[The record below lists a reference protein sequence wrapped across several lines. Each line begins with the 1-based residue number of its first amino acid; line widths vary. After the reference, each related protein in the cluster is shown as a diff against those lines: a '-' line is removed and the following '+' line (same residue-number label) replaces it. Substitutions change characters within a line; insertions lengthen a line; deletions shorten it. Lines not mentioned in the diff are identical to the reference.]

1 VSHEL
6 LGYDRPIFQPILVD
20 ENNPPFSINIQGLP
34 QGTEQLVPWVTAMLI
49 NEAVSKLPQNRARLF
64 YFNLVSNNNYQN
76 PVFTE
81 IVKLTIGAIYIDTHK
96 GLYRGY
102 DYAARE
108 LVSKVTTLYVSS
120 LFFQYPE
127 LKSMVPPQVVNAS
140 YQNIQTFNNLKEEVA
155 AMFNRVNNMPG
166 VPVDHMGRPLVG
178 MPNNPMATHPN
189 MGPGMYPNNQMQPSG
204 FMPGMY
210 PNQVPV
216 QQFSGNPNM
225 GFGNQGVDIRQQQFF
240 DNSQQNSRFNRPNV
254 QQPQQPAP
262 QEIYQQ
268 PVKEPESLTCILTII
283 GGSEEEF
290 AKTTVNF
297 LSNNISMNNAERQEL
312 HKHSIKSLELEHA
325 KNDSDIFGVKKYVY
339 PSCLMETSLDNAI
352 IDGRIKQFELQ
363 NDETEDNVFRCFA
376 IIGNPVFSTSEMDSY
391 IEVIRNCQD
400 FKSLTDKL
408 KAIGS
413 AASLQKDKKYAN
425 RILSFLNTIENTF
438 TYFVNDFLTNRI
450 AVTTKIES
458 FCEDAPQLFEYLES
472 KYGYNACEAFKKFE
486 SEAINSL
493 LEYIDGELKDSL
505 IDELVLPEKL
515 KLEIIPVN
523 HSLTYTFLNNKELG
537 FVTNNKLNIIDPV
550 VSPSLY
556 KIATSLEKHK
566 QEMQFT
572 TMVDLLITAD
582 NYRYQI
588 YRNYSLESSN
598 TYYIKKA

>member
-1 VSHEL
+1 MSHEL
-6 LGYDRPIFQPILVD
+6 LRYDSPIFQPVMVD
-20 ENNPPFSINIQGLP
+20 ENNPPFSLNIQGLP

-49 NEAVSKLPQNRARLF
+49 NEAVNKLPQNRARLF

-76 PVFTE
+76 PIFAE
-81 IVKLTIGAIYIDTHK
+81 IVKLTIGAIYVDTSK

-120 LFFQYPE
+120 LFFQYPD

-140 YQNIQTFNNLKEEVA
+140 HQNIQTFNNLKEEVA
-155 AMFNRVNNMPG
+155 AMFNRVNSMPAG
-166 VPVDHMGRPLVG
+166 VPIDHMGRPLMQV
-178 MPNNPMATHPN
+178 PNNPMMPHPN
-189 MGPGMYPNNQMQPSG
+189 MGPGMYPGHMPHPG
-204 FMPGMY
+204 FMPNVQH
-210 PNQVPV
+210 NQMPV
-216 QQFSGNPNM
+216 NQFPINNNV
-225 GFGNQGVDIRQQQFF
+225 GFGNPGVDIRQQQFF
-240 DNSQQNSRFNRPNV
+240 DNNIPNNRFNRPN
-254 QQPQQPAP
+254 PPP
-262 QEIYQQ
+262 DPRQETQYLP
-268 PVKEPESLTCILTII
+268 PVKEPEPLTCVLEMI

-297 LSNNISMNNAERQEL
+297 LSNNISMNNAERQQL
-312 HKHSIKSLELEHA
+312 HRDSIKTLALEHA
-325 KNDSDIFGVKKYVY
+325 KNDSDIFGVKKFVY

-363 NDETEDNVFRCFA
+363 NAETEDNVFRCFA

-400 FKSLTDKL
+400 FKALTDKL

-438 TYFVNDFLTNRI
+438 TYFVNDFLNNRL
-450 AVTTKIES
+450 AVVTKIES
-458 FCEDAPQLFEYLES
+458 FCEDACNLFDYLEN
-472 KYGYNACEAFKKFE
+472 KYGYSAGEAYKKFE
-486 SEAINSL
+486 SEAISSL

-505 IDELVLPEKL
+505 VDELVLPEKL

-537 FVTNNKLNIIDPV
+537 FIANDKLNIIDPAL
-550 VSPSLY
+550 SPSLY
-556 KIATSLEKHK
+556 KIATSLENHK

-588 YRNYSLESSN
+588 YRNYSLENSN
-598 TYYIKKA
+598 IYYIKKA